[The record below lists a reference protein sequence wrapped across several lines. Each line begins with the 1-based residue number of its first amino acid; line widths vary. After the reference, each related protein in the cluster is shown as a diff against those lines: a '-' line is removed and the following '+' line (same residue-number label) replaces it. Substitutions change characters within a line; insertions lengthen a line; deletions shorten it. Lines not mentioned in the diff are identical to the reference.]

1 MLDVEGD
8 AKELLLLLVALPLWS
23 AEESDVADDRGTE
36 KGAEEGAACDKEAG
50 TQAGAEVGA

>member
-8 AKELLLLLVALPLWS
+8 AKELLLLVALPLGS

-36 KGAEEGAACDKEAG
+36 EGAEEGAVSDKEEG

>member
-23 AEESDVADDRGTE
+23 AEESDVEDDRGTE
-36 KGAEEGAACDKEAG
+36 KGAVSDKEEG
-50 TQAGAEVGA
+50 TQAGAEVEA